1 MKISGQ
7 LLKMIISEEVKKVME
22 AEGKVSKDV
31 EKVSQSVEKASG
43 FESKIAAINTQQELE
58 ELLQFVI
65 SKLNPQKIDA
75 SRAKRALKS
84 IYNKL

>member
-7 LLKMIISEEVKKVME
+7 LLKRIILEEVKKVFE
-22 AEGKVSKDV
+22 NEEGSKDV
-31 EKVSQSVEKASG
+31 ERVAQPVEKAAG
-43 FESKIAAINTQQELE
+43 FESKIKAINTQEELE

-65 SKLNPQKIDA
+65 SKLDPKKINA
-75 SRAKRALKS
+75 TRAKKAMKT

>member
-7 LLKMIISEEVKKVME
+7 LLKKIILEEVKKVFE
-22 AEGKVSKDV
+22 KQDGSKDV
-31 EKVSQSVEKASG
+31 ERVAQSVEKATG
-43 FESKIAAINTQQELE
+43 FESKIASINTQEELE

-65 SKLNPQKIDA
+65 SKLDPQKINA
-75 SRAKRALKS
+75 SRAKKAMKT

>member
-7 LLKMIISEEVKKVME
+7 LLKRIILEEVKKVLE
-22 AEGKVSKDV
+22 NEEGSKDV
-31 EKVSQSVEKASG
+31 ERVAQSVEKTTG
-43 FESKIAAINTQQELE
+43 FESKINAINTQEELE

-65 SKLNPQKIDA
+65 SKLNPQKINA
-75 SRAKRALKS
+75 TRAKKAMKT